1 MKKVKLTTAQA
12 LIRFLNNQYV
22 NRDGK
27 EIPFFAGVWGIFGHG
42 NVAGIGQALQE
53 YPEMPYYLSRNEQA
67 MTHTSIAYSK
77 AKNRMQAFACT
88 SSIGPGATN
97 MVTGAATATINRI
110 PLLLLPGDIFARR
123 NVAPVLQQLEH
134 PQSQDIS
141 VNNAF
146 KPLSRYWDRINR
158 PDQLPW
164 AMLEAVRILTSPAET
179 GTVTLCMPQDVQTE
193 SHEYDASLFEKR
205 VWTIPRQ
212 RPDKELY
219 REAVQLIKN
228 AQKPF
233 IISGGGV
240 LYSEAADT
248 LKQFAERTGIPVGET
263 QAGKGA
269 LPFDHSANLGAVGVT
284 GTSAA
289 NRTAEEADVILLLG
303 TRLSDFTTS
312 SNSQFKNPDVKFIH
326 VNVNSMDAHKLSALP
341 LLADAKATLER
352 FNEDLKGYSIPSDYE
367 AQLKKRKKEWVDEL
381 DRVTHLDDDDMM
393 QQPNVIRMVNDAAG
407 KHSTVV
413 CAAGSMPGD
422 LHKLWKT
429 FEPGGYHLE
438 YGYSCMGYEIAG
450 GLGVKMA
457 QPDREVVVMVGDG
470 SYQMLSSELITSIQ
484 EDVKLTVVLL
494 DNRGFGSIGSLSESV
509 GSGGFGTNY
518 RYRDRDSDRLE
529 GDYLPLDFEMNARSY
544 GVGVQKATTAGE
556 LNEALANALK
566 ADKTQVIVVPVDK
579 EQKVPG
585 YSSWWDVPVAE
596 ASEIASVQ
604 KARNEYEE
612 NRKDQRNYF

>member
-1 MKKVKLTTAQA
+1 MKKVRLTTAQA
-12 LIRFLNNQYV
+12 LIRFLNNQFV
-22 NRDGK
+22 ERDGGQN
-27 EIPFFAGVWGIFGHG
+27 PFFAGVWGIFGHG

-53 YPEMPYYLSRNEQA
+53 HSELPYYLSRNEQA
-67 MTHTSIAYSK
+67 MTHASIAYSK

-141 VNNAF
+141 VNDAF
-146 KPLSRYWDRINR
+146 KPVSKYWDRVNR

-164 AMLEAVRILTSPAET
+164 AVLEAMRVLTDPAET
-179 GTVTLCMPQDVQTE
+179 GAVTLGMPQDVQTE
-193 SHEYDASLFEKR
+193 AYEYDASLFDKR

-212 RPDKELY
+212 RPDKDLY
-219 REAVQLIKN
+219 SEALQLLQN
-228 AQKPF
+228 SGKPF

-240 LYSEAADT
+240 KYSDATEV
-248 LKQFAERTGIPVGET
+248 LRQFAEQTGIPVGET
-263 QAGKGA
+263 QAGKGS
-269 LPFDHSANLGAVGVT
+269 LPFDHPQSLGAVGAT

-289 NRTAEEADVILLLG
+289 NRTAKEADVILLLG

-312 SNSQFKNPDVKFIH
+312 SKSQFQNPEVKFIH
-326 VNVNSMDAHKLSALP
+326 VNVNSMDSHKLSALP
-341 LLADAKATLER
+341 LLGDAKATLEM
-352 FNEDLKGYSIPSDYE
+352 FTEDLDYKVPSE
-367 AQLKKRKKEWVDEL
+367 FASEINKRKKDWDSEL
-381 DRVTHLDDDDMM
+381 EKITHLNDDNQM
-393 QQPNVIRMVNDAAG
+393 QQPNVLRIVNEVAG
-407 KHSTVV
+407 KTSTVV
-413 CAAGSMPGD
+413 CAAGSLPGD

-429 FEPGGYHLE
+429 YEPEGYHLE

-457 QPDREVVVMVGDG
+457 HPDREVVVMVGDG
-470 SYQMLSSELITSIQ
+470 SYQMLSSELITAMQ
-484 EDVKLTVVLL
+484 ENLKITVVLL

-509 GSGGFGTNY
+509 GSEGFGTNY
-518 RYRDRDSDRLE
+518 RYRDKDSGELE
-529 GDYLPLDFEMNARSY
+529 GDVLPLDLAMNARSY
-544 GVGVQKATTAGE
+544 GVDVHEAEDYDQLKEALQKAK
-556 LNEALANALK
+556 L
-566 ADKTQVIVVPVDK
+566 ADKTQVIVVAVDK

-596 ASEIASVQ
+596 ESAMESVK
-604 KARNEYEE
+604 KAREEYEKS
-612 NRKDQRNYF
+612 RKNQRNYF